1 MLGLYPSISSA
12 LSAASSGQTV
22 EYGGSHTMSGNLTVA
37 SGKTLTAKAGSTL
50 SFGSGY
56 YLSVSGTLN
65 ASGTSAS
72 RATFT
77 RSGSSGTWGGIRYQ
91 SGSSGTLSYANIYYG
106 SYGVY
111 LNSSN
116 PDVDHCNIS
125 SCSNGIYCTGASP
138 DITNNFISGGNCGIN
153 VYNGSPNLSTNQ
165 VSGTRVYF
173 NACDAYMYNNYF
185 VNASASEV
193 LYMYASSPELFNN
206 TIAPDASLLTVYASN
221 GSDPWFGGVIPDF
234 GYNVLTNSEDAD
246 GVIWAQGYSNVML
259 GYAGAGLYYGGYN
272 TIIGPIY
279 SPATALDGTSSIDA
293 DYCWWGQY
301 PAPTCYGDVST
312 AYALQSDPGGGSSL
326 AKSAFLAGTDAG
338 TNPELS
344 VADSLLTIG
353 MNLFFEKQYAEA
365 VPIFKSIIVDY
376 PGTVYA
382 SKALSMVMWAGR
394 KYEKLD
400 RLALLDELLDQ
411 TDDKDLASAIKG
423 RQVLLYRQA
432 GDTDKAVEI
441 SQEILSESPDSVR
454 ECTALFDLFNLYQK
468 DLGDSVTAGEYLS
481 VLKTK
486 YPDDDHTLMARSD
499 CGEDVTGIISKRHTI
514 PTAEPEA
521 APVAV
526 LPSEFSLNPAQ
537 PNPFNMS
544 TSITFGLPE
553 ESKVEILV
561 YDLMGREVWKSAK
574 THYAAGTYSIVW
586 NGTNHSG
593 QPVGTGMYLVRL
605 NSAKYNATQ
614 KVLFIK

>member
-1 MLGLYPSISSA
+1 
-12 LSAASSGQTV
+12 
-22 EYGGSHTMSGNLTVA
+22 MSGNLTVA